1 MFYSKRMKHLV
12 PNQLEDSPGF
22 LKSSEPDSC
31 LTVKWE
37 QDACQTPVPVL
48 QLDRLKEGCC

>member
-12 PNQLEDSPGF
+12 PNQLKDSPGF

-37 QDACQTPVPVL
+37 QDACQTPVPAL
-48 QLDRLKEGCC
+48 QLGRLKEGCC